1 LNTPTAEQN
10 DLDASLILLALSG
23 RAACHE
29 PKADRKAVPNAKRKV
44 TFKAELKAELKAN
57 HKRICE
63 FLIGADM
70 QLTAVMKLLWLNKQ
84 QKSPYRRNKSMTYG
98 S

>member
-29 PKADRKAVPNAKRKV
+29 PTADRKAVPNAKRKV
-44 TFKAELKAELKAN
+44 TFKAELKAN